1 MKLHLATAEG
11 NLFTGYGNDYV
22 EINKNPH
29 RGSLIVSGQQIE
41 PWPVANFASL
51 NESHFA
57 MIAAMNP
64 ELVLIGTGQ
73 SIRFPHPKLYR
84 SLTDRQIGVDMMDI
98 SALCRTFNV
107 LISEG
112 RRVVAGIVFE

>member
-1 MKLHLATAEG
+1 MKLHLASAEG
-11 NLFTGYGNDYV
+11 NLFTGYGNNYV
-22 EINKNPH
+22 EINKTQH
-29 RGSLIVSGQQIE
+29 QGSLIVSNQQIE
-41 PWPVANFASL
+41 AWPVANFANL
-51 NESHFA
+51 DESHFA

-64 ELVLIGTGQ
+64 ELVLIGTGRT
-73 SIRFPHPKLYR
+73 IRFPHPKLYR
-84 SLTDRQIGVDMMDI
+84 SLTGRQIGVDMMDI